1 MNEPLTFLPSTWRSL
16 WKLNDLR
23 MFSRTCCREGNCAA
37 EWLPTILRS
46 WIQHVTVIKANNTVL
61 IFIMRSTSE
70 TWMMREELPEK
81 AIKVRQD
88 LLSVQHC
95 WWEKYFRTPKK
106 FFVFWQKV
114 LGFTLHTNSSSSPW
128 IERFVDCTLLVWIG
142 SASENKKA
150 LSIKINT
157 RFCFLFARRQ
167 RFRRCSVGFSRA
179 C

>member
-1 MNEPLTFLPSTWRSL
+1 MNHWLSYLHL
-16 WKLNDLR
+16 GVWKLNDLR
-23 MFSRTCCREGNCAA
+23 MFSRTCCRKGDCAA
-37 EWLPTILRS
+37 EWLPTILQS

-61 IFIMRSTSE
+61 ISIMRSKSE
-70 TWMMREELPEK
+70 TWMIREELSEK

-88 LLSVQHC
+88 LLSMQHC
-95 WWEKYFRTPKK
+95 WWEKIFQN
-106 FFVFWQKV
+106 FVIFLTKV
-114 LGFTLHTNSSSSPW
+114 PGFSQHTNSSSSQW

-157 RFCFLFARRQ
+157 RFCFLFARR
-167 RFRRCSVGFSRA
+167 FRRCSVGFSRA